1 MSEKKTINVE
11 ELSEVKYH
19 DLLAKFKELGIPEVW
34 KAGTKKVTMIN
45 NAIDK
50 LKIKSSLESLGLD
63 KEEVSKEVEAMAK
76 KKAKAEADK
85 VLEQAKLAEKE
96 DKKEVVKL
104 KKAKLSKEDIE
115 KNIKIIQ
122 SNIKFGVPS
131 QKEKLQKKLEALMD
145 ILSKI

>member
-1 MSEKKTINVE
+1 MSEKKTINIA

-85 VLEQAKLAEKE
+85 VLEQAKQVEKE
-96 DKKEVVKL
+96 DKKEVAPGLGRVWL
-104 KKAKLSKEDIE
+104 PE
-115 KNIKIIQ
+115 
-122 SNIKFGVPS
+122 V
-131 QKEKLQKKLEALMD
+131 
-145 ILSKI
+145 

>member
-1 MSEKKTINVE
+1 
-11 ELSEVKYH
+11 
-19 DLLAKFKELGIPEVW
+19 
-34 KAGTKKVTMIN
+34 MIS

-131 QKEKLQKKLEALMD
+131 QKEKLQKKLETLMD